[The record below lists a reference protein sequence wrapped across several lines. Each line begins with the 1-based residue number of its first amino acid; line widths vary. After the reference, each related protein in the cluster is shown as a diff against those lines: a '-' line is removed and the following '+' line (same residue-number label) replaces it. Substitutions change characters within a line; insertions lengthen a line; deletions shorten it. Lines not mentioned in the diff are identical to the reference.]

1 MRLSSLVTLACAI
14 AALVLSLLCLFA
26 GSSKSFLQDADLLT
40 LNISRIGHG
49 SLFNT
54 TDGDGGALDNLLNTL
69 EGDLNDLL
77 NDFSSDVA
85 TALNLPDFFNVHVMD
100 FCEGVYKSNATLKN
114 AQENIT
120 ECSNLTVGFHF
131 QPTKIIQEH
140 LPDGVTLEDLHWP
153 DEIQDAERAIK
164 VASTAMTVLYII
176 GVVFAGIAV
185 LAALVSI
192 FTNGRLSAM
201 ISFLVDVLAFLAIGI
216 ASAIATAVIVKAV
229 HAVNKYGD
237 DVGIAAYKGVKFL
250 GMTWAATAVMFLASV
265 VSIAQCCAPRSKS
278 RRFGE
283 KEGY

>member
-49 SLFNT
+49 SLFNN

-120 ECSNLTVGFHF
+120 ECSNRTVGFHF

-201 ISFLVDVLAFLAIGI
+201 INFLVDVLAFLAIGI

-237 DVGIAAYKGVKFL
+237 DIGIAAYKGVKFL
-250 GMTWAATAVMFLASV
+250 GMTWAATAVMLLASV

>member
-85 TALNLPDFFNVHVMD
+85 TALDLPDFFNVHVMD

-120 ECSNLTVGFHF
+120 ECSNRTVGFHF

-153 DEIQDAERAIK
+153 DEIQAAERAIK

-201 ISFLVDVLAFLAIGI
+201 INFLVDVLAFLAIGI

-237 DVGIAAYKGVKFL
+237 DIGIAAYKGVKFL
-250 GMTWAATAVMFLASV
+250 GMTWAATAVMLLASV

>member
-100 FCEGVYKSNATLKN
+100 FCEGVCKSNATLKN

-120 ECSNLTVGFHF
+120 ECSNRTVGFHF

-185 LAALVSI
+185 LAAL
-192 FTNGRLSAM
+192 
-201 ISFLVDVLAFLAIGI
+201 LAFLAIGI

-237 DVGIAAYKGVKFL
+237 DIGIAAYKGVKFL
-250 GMTWAATAVMFLASV
+250 GMTWAATAVMLLASV